1 MATQPIPGPDQWHQ
15 PSWKRFAGI
24 VALFALIGPLIG
36 AIIPIMLS
44 FGELPELMHIGSP
57 LKAFG
62 FILGFGLVIAYALGF
77 PQALVTGLVMGF
89 WYRRTG
95 AISYRG
101 AVLCALAALGLR
113 LGIMGPPHFGGREP
127 LSLDNHDYLWMV
139 LGHLMAVL
147 VCAWAARQLSL
158 SPAFQSSGGSEP

>member
-1 MATQPIPGPDQWHQ
+1 MATEPIPGPDQWHQ

-24 VALFALIGPLIG
+24 VALFALMGPLIG

-44 FGELPELMHIGSP
+44 FGELPELMQIGSP

-62 FILGFGLVIAYALGF
+62 FIFAFGVIIAYVLGA

-95 AISYRG
+95 AIS
-101 AVLCALAALGLR
+101 
-113 LGIMGPPHFGGREP
+113 
-127 LSLDNHDYLWMV
+127 
-139 LGHLMAVL
+139 
-147 VCAWAARQLSL
+147 
-158 SPAFQSSGGSEP
+158 